1 MVVIGSIYI
10 SRFRVSRGK
19 KCFYAPLRR
28 VLDKASIFGRIA
40 FDQQNTSRHDK

>member
-1 MVVIGSIYI
+1 MGSIYS
-10 SRFRVSRGK
+10 SRLRLLCGK
-19 KCFYAPLRR
+19 KCFYAPLSR